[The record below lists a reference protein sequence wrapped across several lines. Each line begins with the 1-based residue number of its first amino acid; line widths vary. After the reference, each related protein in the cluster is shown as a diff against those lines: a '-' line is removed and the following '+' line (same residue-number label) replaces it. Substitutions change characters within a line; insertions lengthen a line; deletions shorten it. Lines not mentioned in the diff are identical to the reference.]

1 MTTSVAAVSN
11 GRQLNVLI
19 ASERESLTRIL
30 AESLRAQGCRPI
42 VQETAGGASDML
54 GAGTADV
61 LVLDATLPGLHWGDL
76 RSAIAGD
83 RAGPPEPLDSIERR
97 HIAATLRF
105 TRGNRRNAAQI
116 LGIARSTLLAKIRK
130 YGLDREQ

>member
-1 MTTSVAAVSN
+1 MVSSVALVDS

-19 ASERESLTRIL
+19 ASERESLTRVL
-30 AESLRAQGCRPI
+30 AESLRAQGCRPV
-42 VQETAGGASDML
+42 VQQTAGGASDAL

-61 LVLDATLPGLHWGDL
+61 LVLDSDLPGLQWEQL
-76 RSAIAGD
+76 RSAIAGVD
-83 RAGPPEPLDSIERR
+83 RVGMPEPLDSIERR
-97 HIAATLRF
+97 HISVTLRY

-130 YGLDREQ
+130 YGL

>member
-1 MTTSVAAVSN
+1 MGTSVAEVAS

-19 ASERESLTRIL
+19 ASERESLTRVL

-42 VQETAGGASDML
+42 VEETAGGASDAL

-61 LVLDATLPGLHWGDL
+61 LVLDSGLPGLQWDEL
-76 RSAIAGD
+76 RNAMNGE
-83 RAGPPEPLDSIERR
+83 RKGLPEPLDSVERR
-97 HIAATLRF
+97 HIAATLRY

>member
-1 MTTSVAAVSN
+1 MTTIAAVSS

-42 VQETAGGASDML
+42 VQETAGGASDLL
-54 GAGTADV
+54 GTGTADV
-61 LVLDATLPGLHWGDL
+61 LVLDTTLPGPHWNDI
-76 RSAIAGD
+76 RTAIAGD
-83 RAGPPEPLDSIERR
+83 RSGPPEPLDSIERR

>member
-1 MTTSVAAVSN
+1 MMTSVAEVAS

-42 VQETAGGASDML
+42 VQETADGASNAL
-54 GAGTADV
+54 GNGTADV
-61 LVLDATLPGLHWGDL
+61 LVIDSGLPGLRWEELRRAMNGERTDL
-76 RSAIAGD
+76 
-83 RAGPPEPLDSIERR
+83 PEPLDAVERR
-97 HIAATLRF
+97 HIAATLRY